1 MKYTILND
9 LHIGTLR
16 ASGTSPQ
23 SAKALRQYATDYLA
37 KMLKDIDNDLIIL
50 GDLFD
55 GFQVPLSDALVTLK
69 HFTAW
74 LNKGHKL
81 YLVPG
86 NHDLSN
92 DSSKLSTFEF
102 VSSVLAENPNVK
114 YHRGGGWLCENDSIY
129 CISHV
134 YNQDL
139 FDLELDKVPACD
151 YLLLHCNDDNGFAR
165 EKDHSLNL
173 SKAQAD
179 KSKSKRIVLAHEH
192 IPGLHGKVLKAGN
205 QFPMSISDCLGYTD
219 KRYINL
225 VGGGEYESV
234 STWDS
239 SEFAEYDWRHVQNSD
254 HKFIRV
260 VGNADESE
268 AAAAIGA
275 IANLRKASSAFVVG
289 SGVRFASSGHEV
301 DIEAALASAEDARE
315 FNLMAALKEILKPEQ
330 YKVLE
335 ELT

>member
-37 KMLKDIDNDLIIL
+37 SLLEQIDNDLIIL

-55 GFQVPLSDALVTLK
+55 AFQVPLSDALVTLK
-69 HFTAW
+69 HFSSW

-102 VSSVLAENPNVK
+102 VSSVLAENPRVK
-114 YHRGGGWLCENDSIY
+114 YLRGGGWLNEKDSIY

-134 YNQDL
+134 HNQDL
-139 FDLELDKVPACD
+139 FDLELEKVPECD

-173 SKAQAD
+173 SKEQAEA
-179 KSKSKRIVLAHEH
+179 SKAKRIELAHEH
-192 IPGLHGKVLKAGN
+192 TQGVRGKVLKIGN
-205 QFPMSISDCLGYTD
+205 QFPMSIADCLGYTS
-219 KRYINL
+219 KRYVNL
-225 VGGGEYESV
+225 IGGGEYESV
-234 STWDS
+234 NTWDS
-239 SEFAEYDWRHVQNSD
+239 SEFVEYHWKSVQNSE

-260 VGNADESE
+260 VGTADESE
-268 AAAAIGA
+268 AADAITA
-275 IANLRKASSAFVVG
+275 IANLRKASSAYVVG
-289 SGVRFASSGHEV
+289 SGVKFASTGHEV

-335 ELT
+335 ELS